1 MVTGAIIGSV
11 SQLKHALG
19 ILFLF
24 FLVFAIL
31 GVGFFKGSLK
41 HRCFYGTTP
50 DSPPYMYRNMSLKDF
65 RAEWTSAF
73 GDFRVSPGTRALEIL
88 SPTLDRLNLSASVFF
103 VDPEWSESRQAL
115 QRSVLSTVENQAYA
129 DNLWRLALPACGH
142 QGFLSCDESYLP
154 PLCTDPVDA
163 KGRISLGGYQ
173 CPPGDDGSLTVCRAS
188 SPFFE
193 VPNNNPPLFLGW
205 CARGRSLKRAVGRF
219 CFFLNVGGFR
229 AGSTLTTSAQLSSL
243 SSRC

>member
-1 MVTGAIIGSV
+1 M
-11 SQLKHALG
+11 KHALG

-65 RAEWTSAF
+65 RAEWTAAF
-73 GDFRVSPGTRALEIL
+73 GDFWTSARSLDIL
-88 SPTLDRLNLSASVFF
+88 SPTLDRLNLSASVFV
-103 VDPEWSESRQAL
+103 VDPEWNETMQAL

-129 DNLWRLALPACGH
+129 DNLWRLALPACGD
-142 QGFLSCDESYLP
+142 QGFLSCDESYIP

-163 KGRISLGGYQ
+163 KDRISLGGYQ

-193 VPNNNPPLFLGW
+193 VPNNNPPYFKGW
-205 CARGRSLKRAVGRF
+205 CALDRGRGALTPSSRRF
-219 CFFLNVGGFR
+219 C
-229 AGSTLTTSAQLSSL
+229 S
-243 SSRC
+243 